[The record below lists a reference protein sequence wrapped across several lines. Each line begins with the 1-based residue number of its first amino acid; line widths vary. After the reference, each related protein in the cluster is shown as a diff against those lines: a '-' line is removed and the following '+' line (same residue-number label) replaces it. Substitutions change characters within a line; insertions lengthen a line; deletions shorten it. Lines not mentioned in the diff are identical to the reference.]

1 MSYLVDT
8 NVLSEFAKKV
18 PDLQV
23 VKWLQH
29 HESQLY
35 TSVVSI
41 AEICRGIERL
51 PDGKK
56 KELLRFWLESL
67 CDSMQG
73 RILHFNLGTARI
85 WGQLKG
91 ALEKQ
96 GFTISS
102 LDAQIAA
109 TAQQHQLIL
118 VTRNTKDF
126 SKTRVQLLNPFSDS

>member
-8 NVLSEFAKKV
+8 NVLSEFVKKD
-18 PDLQV
+18 PDRQV
-23 VKWLQH
+23 IKWLQH

-35 TSVVSI
+35 SSVISI

-56 KELLRFWLESL
+56 KETLRFWLESL
-67 CDSMQG
+67 CNSMQG
-73 RILHFNLGTARI
+73 RILNFNLGTARI
-85 WGQLKG
+85 WGQLKST
-91 ALEKQ
+91 LEQQ
-96 GFTISS
+96 GFNMPS

-109 TAQQHQLIL
+109 TAEQHQLIL

-126 SKTRVQLLNPFSDS
+126 LQTGVRLLNPFLNL